1 MTTRASDNPVHP
13 LRSQARVL
21 LVSVFGPYA
30 QDDQYGSRVINP
42 MELYHNQVTRV
53 QGAFSLRTFHRSWGL
68 MMIQLNIQAP
78 CTLLDFP
85 SEKRFVDEIK
95 SREYDVIGISS
106 IIPNLLKVRRMCRSI
121 RKYQPGA
128 TIVVGGHVANMPDA
142 ARILHAD
149 HIVCGDGVRWM
160 RRFLGED
167 EDKPIRHPVDITYKH
182 SRIMGVPLRNHDGLD
197 YATLIPSVGC
207 PLGCN
212 FCSTSAMFG
221 GKGKYIEFYETGAEL
236 FEIMCALESSLH
248 VHGFFVMDEN
258 FLLDRKRALQLLDL
272 MEKHGKA
279 WYMAVFSSANVLRLY
294 TMEQLVG
301 LGVNWVWIGL
311 EGKQSQYSKLAG
323 TDTGALVRELHSHG
337 IRVLGSSIIGLEEHT
352 PENID
357 EVIDYAVSYN
367 TDMHQFMLYMP
378 SPGTPLFAEH
388 EARGTLLDVLD
399 FPVGDAHGQL
409 SFNYRH
415 PHIKNG
421 AEAEFLL
428 RAFNRDFEVN
438 GPSVVRIARTMLQ
451 GWRRYK
457 DHPNQ
462 RVRARFEHEASNLP
476 NNYAGA
482 LWAAQ
487 RQYRHDPHRFRLIS
501 VLLDELYAEF
511 GEVARSAAPIV
522 GRRLYRALQR
532 EEKRLQQGWTYEPP
546 TFYETNSA
554 EGPAGAVRVFGIE
567 AGAASA

>member
-1 MTTRASDNPVHP
+1 MSN
-13 LRSQARVL
+13 
-21 LVSVFGPYA
+21 
-30 QDDQYGSRVINP
+30 
-42 MELYHNQVTRV
+42 
-53 QGAFSLRTFHRSWGL
+53 
-68 MMIQLNIQAP
+68 
-78 CTLLDFP
+78 
-85 SEKRFVDEIK
+85 EIK

-378 SPGTPLFAEH
+378 FAGHTPVRRT
-388 EARGTLLDVLD
+388 RGQGHTAFMFLD
-399 FPVGDAHGQL
+399 FPWATPMDSLFIQLPPPAHQ
-409 SFNYRH
+409 
-415 PHIKNG
+415 KG

-428 RAFNRDFEVN
+428 RAFKPRLRGQRPQRGENRPHDV
-438 GPSVVRIARTMLQ
+438 Q

-476 NNYAGA
+476 NNYTGA

-487 RQYRHDPHRFRLIS
+487 QAIPSTIPSLPSDLR
-501 VLLDELYAEF
+501 
-511 GEVARSAAPIV
+511 VAR
-522 GRRLYRALQR
+522 
-532 EEKRLQQGWTYEPP
+532 
-546 TFYETNSA
+546 
-554 EGPAGAVRVFGIE
+554 
-567 AGAASA
+567 

>member
-1 MTTRASDNPVHP
+1 
-13 LRSQARVL
+13 
-21 LVSVFGPYA
+21 
-30 QDDQYGSRVINP
+30 
-42 MELYHNQVTRV
+42 
-53 QGAFSLRTFHRSWGL
+53 
-68 MMIQLNIQAP
+68 
-78 CTLLDFP
+78 
-85 SEKRFVDEIK
+85 
-95 SREYDVIGISS
+95 
-106 IIPNLLKVRRMCRSI
+106 
-121 RKYQPGA
+121 
-128 TIVVGGHVANMPDA
+128 
-142 ARILHAD
+142 
-149 HIVCGDGVRWM
+149 
-160 RRFLGED
+160 
-167 EDKPIRHPVDITYKH
+167 
-182 SRIMGVPLRNHDGLD
+182 
-197 YATLIPSVGC
+197 
-207 PLGCN
+207 
-212 FCSTSAMFG
+212 MFG

-236 FEIMCALESSLH
+236 FEIMCALESRLH

-279 WYMAVFSSANVLRLY
+279 WYLEVFSSANVLRLY

-378 SPGTPLFAEH
+378 APGTPLFAEH
-388 EARGTLLDVLD
+388 TARGTLLDVLD

-421 AEAEFLL
+421 EEAEFLL
-428 RAFNRDFEVN
+428 RAFHRDFEVN

-457 DHPNQ
+457 DHPNP
-462 RVRARFEHEASNLP
+462 RVRARFAHEASNLP

-487 RQYRHDPHRFRLIS
+487 QQYRYDPHRLRLIS

-567 AGAASA
+567 AGSASA